1 MPQYPR
7 KLSKGIRWFFKLS
20 YNGKVVI
27 SPCIYHSK
35 SEAKL
40 AETDK
45 YKELDEQRRN
55 PNSKNDVLLF
65 DLINARLDE
74 LKIKKSHKYYLGN
87 KAHFKLLLT
96 AIGNVPISQIT
107 RSDINNFL
115 LSFANDQHAKGFGN
129 YAVNTMIRA
138 FKSLFYFGIDN
149 YNLNI
154 SNPCKGIKMFSVNK
168 RLKYIPTDKEIEA
181 VRSLCNRE
189 QKLLIDFAKETGCR
203 IGEAIRFK
211 GRDISKDN
219 IVLYTRKSKNSDLTP
234 RKLPKPEC
242 LKGKYQADEFVF
254 GTWSELPK
262 FLDKKLRELKKKDP
276 NVKIWGWHSFRHRY
290 ASLLSKQGKPIY
302 EIMILLGHSQI
313 STTQRYLQL
322 LP

>member
-1 MPQYPR
+1 MPAYSR
-7 KLSKGIRWFFKLS
+7 KLSKGIHWFFKFS
-20 YNGKVVI
+20 YNGKVYF

-35 SEAKL
+35 GEAKL
-40 AETDK
+40 AESDR
-45 YKELDEQRRN
+45 YKEIDEQRRN
-55 PNSKNDVLLF
+55 PNLKNDVLLL

-87 KAHFKLLLT
+87 KAHFKLLLD
-96 AIGNVPISQIT
+96 ALGNVPISQIT
-107 RSDINNFL
+107 KSDINNFL
-115 LSFANDQHAKGFGN
+115 LAYANDQHAKGFGN

-149 YNLNI
+149 FNLNI
-154 SNPCKGIKMFSVNK
+154 SNPCKGIRMFSVNK
-168 RLKYIPTDKEIEA
+168 RLKYIPSDTEIEK
-181 VRSLCNRE
+181 VRSVCNKQ
-189 QKLLIDFAKETGCR
+189 QKLLMDFAKETGCR
-203 IGEAIRFK
+203 IGEALRFK
-211 GRDISKDN
+211 GKDISQDY

-234 RKLPKPEC
+234 RKLPKPVS
-242 LKGKYQADEFVF
+242 LKSKYRADELVF

-276 NVKIWGWHSFRHRY
+276 TAKVWGWHSFRHRY